1 MTRIKSYYIC
11 KGVNCTCN
19 TNIKIVRHSAP
30 KLHDPLFNED
40 LLLSSYEVYRHA
52 DCTLL
57 ANKIEICETCN
68 SVEKLASKVSIPK
81 IKLLLRILAKPKARV
96 SLTSPDRIKL
106 TLQDQ

>member
-11 KGVNCTCN
+11 RGVNCTCN

-57 ANKIEICETCN
+57 ANKTEIC
-68 SVEKLASKVSIPK
+68 
-81 IKLLLRILAKPKARV
+81 
-96 SLTSPDRIKL
+96 
-106 TLQDQ
+106 